1 MTTSGSRKERREAI
15 RASLRVPL
23 AALATDLRRVNAD
36 IHSSYGFDRH
46 GRGTARLRVRR
57 SVIRLKVVWRTLLAA
72 LMPAPAARFQVTFRS
87 SRTAADRAEGRIARP
102 LQIASCLL
110 PAASRDRWAE
120 EWRGELAVIRGRWRR
135 LRWAL
140 STLRGLVC
148 QAYILRR
155 STRRSASSDEAI
167 TG

>member
-1 MTTSGSRKERREAI
+1 MTISGSRKERREAI
-15 RASLRVPL
+15 RASLRAPL
-23 AALATDLRRVNAD
+23 AALAADLRRVNAD

-46 GRGTARLRVRR
+46 GRGAARLRIRR
-57 SVIRLKVVWRTLLAA
+57 SAIRFRVVWRTLLAA

-87 SRTAADRAEGRIARP
+87 SRTTADGAKGRIARP

-120 EWRGELAVIRGRWRR
+120 EWRGELAVIRGRWRG
-135 LRWAL
+135 LRWTL

-155 STRRSASSDEAI
+155 ATRRSASSDEAI
-167 TG
+167 TR